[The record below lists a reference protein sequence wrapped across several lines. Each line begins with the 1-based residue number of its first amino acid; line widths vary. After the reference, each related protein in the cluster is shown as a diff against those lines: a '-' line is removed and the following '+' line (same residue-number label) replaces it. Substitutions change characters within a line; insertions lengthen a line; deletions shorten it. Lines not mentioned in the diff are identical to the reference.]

1 MGRSQQ
7 QKQQQLEEHASPQE
21 HSSDVSS
28 TDSSSSGYFSY
39 VEGGCYFPYGWGI
52 VSILYILTAI
62 IVSSISVPKIEEQDA
77 AATSSAGTNNVNVI
91 WQSMD
96 IFLSILSAFMAIH
109 LFVKSSLTVSISA
122 ALLFGGWTV
131 GFVLRSFLHSG
142 SMDEESGIVYIVTAT
157 IHLVFALAMAWLL
170 ALLSPSW
177 EVVATAKLAQQQ
189 QQQRQQQQQPYTAT
203 PYTPLLSWMNAAY
216 AFASIVLLGTAVIW
230 AAAGWAV
237 AQQEDNT
244 SNNAFTPKILLQ
256 IGQVLFVTGYLLI
269 LVAAALIWGFQAHC
283 QVVYLPDF
291 FLPPSTAAS
300 MILWCAIFS
309 AVYRIVLVAL
319 PESSDFQI
327 HEHVA
332 APILLNY
339 CTVTTLCACH
349 NLILSFFPSRQW
361 NDYDEDDQLSQED
374 ERLQQDDVID
384 RHHEEPDE
392 GNDDD
397 IESIG
402 YHYELEQNSIHE
414 GHVPVQGKDIS
425 KPFPNTIVNRN
436 TKRVLRR
443 KGQEEPKLSDT
454 IQIMQGG
461 TDEDDDDD
469 NSTEVYEYGRPHVY
483 GKYDDWVFGEDVD
496 RNTAMVDI
504 EHQPPRRFFEPNE
517 EEEMDE
523 DGDMHTKALE
533 FMRTLSILPTS
544 APDRDDDQTIETTEA
559 SEFLRQSTQKNLSTM
574 EGGKVVVTHNNP
586 SVKAALADFLCVLA
600 PQMSKRNILRG
611 AQKSQTTQADMEEK
625 PATNTRSPR
634 NVQQAIQ
641 TLEEATTI
649 DPCNSGLEE
658 IHRNIQAVSS
668 TFSEKASNTLS
679 LASSTDILE
688 QVSSAW
694 TSWMANDVKPSTEP
708 TTRKE
713 QKILPP
719 NVQVTTIKDRTLQT
733 GKQSTPNQH
742 TTEIDVRQLTNLD
755 TISLADSDESPIP
768 IRDIV
773 INPKDEGSLC
783 FQEDEIGSAINDAIM
798 AQYLQHPYV
807 NGQRE
812 LNNSWDDGRRG
823 RSKSRRLLSLSSLA
837 KSRASSR
844 EAERDRKKHERL
856 ARSLSR
862 ERSKNATKAK
872 GRRSSRRQ
880 HNDDNKTHERKDDP
894 KAVDE
899 RAVVDAILENAN
911 VLIHQY

>member
-7 QKQQQLEEHASPQE
+7 QKQQQLEECPSPEE

-39 VEGGCYFPYGWGI
+39 VEGGCYFPYGWGG

-77 AATSSAGTNNVNVI
+77 AANSSTGTNNVNVI
-91 WQSMD
+91 WQSME
-96 IFLSILSAFMAIH
+96 IFLSIISAFMAIH

-122 ALLFGGWTV
+122 TLLFGGWTV
-131 GFVLRSFLHSG
+131 GFVLRSFLHGRSI
-142 SMDEESGIVYIVTAT
+142 DQESDIGYIVTAT
-157 IHLVFALAMAWLL
+157 IHLVFALAMPWLL
-170 ALLSPSW
+170 ALLAPSW
-177 EVVATAKLAQQQ
+177 DVVATAKLAQQQ
-189 QQQRQQQQQPYTAT
+189 QHQPPYTAHQ
-203 PYTPLLSWMNAAY
+203 YTPLLSWMNAAY

-237 AQQEDNT
+237 AQQEDFS
-244 SNNAFTPKILLQ
+244 SNNAFTAKILLQ

-269 LVAAALIWGFQAHC
+269 LVGAGLIWGFQAHC

-291 FLPPSTAAS
+291 YLPPSMAAS

-309 AVYRIVLVAL
+309 AIYRIILVAV

-327 HEHVA
+327 HEHVV

-349 NLILSFFPSRQW
+349 NLILSFFPSCQW

-374 ERLQQDDVID
+374 DRLQQNDVIG
-384 RHHEEPDE
+384 RRHEEKDE
-392 GNDDD
+392 VNDDD
-397 IESIG
+397 NESIG
-402 YHYELEQNSIHE
+402 HHYELEQNSIRE
-414 GHVPVQGKDIS
+414 GHVPFQDKVTSQ
-425 KPFPNTIVNRN
+425 PLPNTVHLGNTVNSSKGT
-436 TKRVLRR
+436 TKRILRR

-454 IQIMQGG
+454 VQIMQGG
-461 TDEDDDDD
+461 IYDDDDD
-469 NSTEVYEYGRPHVY
+469 DSTEVYEHGRPHVY

-523 DGDMHTKALE
+523 DGDMQITKALE
-533 FMRTLSILPTS
+533 FMRTLSILPTT
-544 APDRDDDQTIETTEA
+544 APDRDDDQTIETTKA
-559 SEFLRQSTQKNLSTM
+559 SELSRQGTQKKRSKID
-574 EGGKVVVTHNNP
+574 GQVAVTHNSP
-586 SVKAALADFLCVLA
+586 SVKAALSDFLCVLA
-600 PQMSKRNILRG
+600 PQMSKRSSPQG
-611 AQKSQTTQADMEEK
+611 ATKSQHTQGGVEEK
-625 PATNTRSPR
+625 PANNTR

-641 TLEEATTI
+641 EATTI

-658 IHRNIQAVSS
+658 IHRNIHAVSS
-668 TFSEKASNTLS
+668 TFSEKAANTLS
-679 LASSTDILE
+679 LASNTNVLE

-694 TSWMANDVKPSTEP
+694 TSWMANDVEPSNEP
-708 TTRKE
+708 TTPKE
-713 QKILPP
+713 QKIHAP
-719 NVQVTTIKDRTLQT
+719 NVQVTTINERTIRT
-733 GKQSTPNQH
+733 RKQSAPNQQ
-742 TTEIDVRQLTNLD
+742 TTEIDVRQLKDLD
-755 TISLADSDESPIP
+755 TISLANSDESPIP

-807 NGQRE
+807 NGHRD
-812 LNNSWDDGRRG
+812 LKNSWDDDGHRG
-823 RSKSRRLLSLSSLA
+823 RSKDRGLLSLATRA

-844 EAERDRKKHERL
+844 EAERDRKKHAKL

-862 ERSKNATKAK
+862 ERSKNASKAK

-880 HNDDNKTHERKDDP
+880 HNDDYKKHERKDDP

-899 RAVVDAILENAN
+899 RALIDAIQENTN
-911 VLIHQY
+911 VLVHHY